1 MENFIYV
8 NSSDLNAVKVNGN
21 NLVIMFKSGGVYEY
35 MGAACEYYNL
45 LNSNSK
51 GKYFHQFIKN
61 KYQEKKINWRKE
73 KIIKWK
79 NIDLE

>member
-21 NLVIMFKSGGVYEY
+21 NLVIMFKSGGMYEY
-35 MGAACEYYNL
+35 MGAVCEYYNL

-61 KYQEKKINWRKE
+61 KYQEKKLIEERK
-73 KIIKWK
+73 K
-79 NIDLE
+79 

>member
-8 NSSDLNAVKVNGN
+8 NSSDLNSIKVNGN

-35 MGAACEYYNL
+35 MDAAREYYNL

-61 KYQEKKINWRKE
+61 KYQEKKIN
-73 KIIKWK
+73 
-79 NIDLE
+79 

>member
-8 NSSDLNAVKVNGN
+8 NSSDLNAIKVNGN

-61 KYQEKKINWRKE
+61 KYQEKKIN
-73 KIIKWK
+73 
-79 NIDLE
+79 

>member
-35 MGAACEYYNL
+35 MDAACEYYNL
-45 LNSNSK
+45 LNNNSK
-51 GKYFHQFIKN
+51 GKYFNQFIKN
-61 KYQEKKINWRKE
+61 KYQEKKI
-73 KIIKWK
+73 
-79 NIDLE
+79 D